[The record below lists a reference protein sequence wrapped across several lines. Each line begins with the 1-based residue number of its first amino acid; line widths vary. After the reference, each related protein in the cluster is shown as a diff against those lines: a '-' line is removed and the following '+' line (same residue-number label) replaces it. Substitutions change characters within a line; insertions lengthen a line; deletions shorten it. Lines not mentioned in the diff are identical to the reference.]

1 MIELSNFNLSGILVR
16 DVMDRLEPLHESG
29 IFEIAGEKRVK
40 QVSLAFHEID
50 DFGNSPLFTV
60 NEPKAL
66 GMALDKFQGYPFV
79 EKNPSRGLIF
89 TDGSN
94 SVLVAWNF
102 KVTSLV
108 SVFYGKLS
116 WDNKFLPHVFDAK
129 SERKYL
135 ILRMPEGTDGIVD
148 RICGVFEGLQ

>member
-1 MIELSNFNLSGILVR
+1 MIELSNLNLSGILVR

-50 DFGNSPLFTV
+50 NLGSSPLLTMS
-60 NEPKAL
+60 EPR
-66 GMALDKFQGYPFV
+66 ALDTFQGYPFV
-79 EKNPSRGLIF
+79 QDNPSRGLIF
-89 TDGSN
+89 TDGN
-94 SVLVAWNF
+94 TSVLVVWNF

-116 WDNKFLPHVFDAK
+116 WEAKFLPHVFDAE
-129 SERKYL
+129 SEEKYL
-135 ILRMPEGTDGIVD
+135 ILRRPEDTNVIVE
-148 RICGVFEGLQ
+148 RICGAFGGLQ